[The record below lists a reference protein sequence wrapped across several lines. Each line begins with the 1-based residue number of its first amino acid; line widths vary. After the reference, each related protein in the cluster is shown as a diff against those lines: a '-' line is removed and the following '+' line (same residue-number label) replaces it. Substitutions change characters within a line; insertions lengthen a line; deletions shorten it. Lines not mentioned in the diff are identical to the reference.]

1 ALPTPHDKLVW
12 GDKLKPRL
20 KDLAPGL
27 AFMGLVCFYFAYKVS
42 IGATPTKFA
51 ELGYQLFGLPGAVG
65 TWCLGAVIL
74 LATGVE
80 SMLGSRAK

>member
-1 ALPTPHDKLVW
+1 MPNDNLVW
-12 GDKLKPRL
+12 GNRLKPRL

-27 AFMGLVCFYFAYKVS
+27 ALMGIVCFCFAYEVS
-42 IGATPTKFA
+42 IGAKPTRFA

-65 TWCLGAVIL
+65 AWCLGAVVL

-80 SMLGSRAK
+80 SMLASRAK